1 MTMQPSG
8 WGGSRQGVQGRGY
21 AQRTDLMQG
30 PRTTGAPAPG
40 GPPPQEGPQ
49 FTRPDDV
56 PNLTAPSVDERPL
69 TDGLPVGPGRG
80 PDALVQGPGLDTD
93 KTLLTLR
100 VLYEQT
106 GSQYL
111 LRLMNRH
118 KGLKMGMRTAL

>member
-1 MTMQPSG
+1 MTTQPSG
-8 WGGSRQGVQGRGY
+8 WGGARQGRQGAGY
-21 AQRTDLMQG
+21 SQRTDLMQG

-40 GPPPQEGPQ
+40 GPPLEQGPQ
-49 FTRPDDV
+49 FVTPDDV
-56 PNLTAPSVDERPL
+56 PNLSTPSADPRPV

-80 PDALVQGPGLDTD
+80 PEALMRGPGLDAD
-93 KTLLTLR
+93 KTLVTLQ

-118 KGLKMGMRTAL
+118 KGLRMGMRVAP